1 MYHFDEKLLSEIP
14 IVILDTETTGLNP
27 AMGHRVVEIG
37 LVRLENWQV
46 VAEIN
51 QLIQP
56 GRRMDVK
63 ASAVNGITDGDLKA
77 QPTFAQVVDD
87 LLVLLEGALIV
98 AHNAAFDAS
107 FLGQELFIT
116 GKAVDPQRPSL
127 PNPWLCTLTLARSY
141 FHFSSNSLSNIAR
154 ALNVRMGQ
162 AHRALND
169 VYMTAEILRRMWQ
182 QLQQKLRLHTV
193 GDLLHAQGGPLYAP
207 PPPNLFLPPPITAAL
222 QGKQNLQILYMDG
235 RGGES
240 QRLITPLY
248 PTEYN
253 GTGYLIAYC
262 HQQKDQRT
270 FRLDRI
276 FSAYIV

>member
-127 PNPWLCTLTLARSY
+127 P
-141 FHFSSNSLSNIAR
+141 
-154 ALNVRMGQ
+154 M
-162 AHRALND
+162 
-169 VYMTAEILRRMWQ
+169 
-182 QLQQKLRLHTV
+182 
-193 GDLLHAQGGPLYAP
+193 
-207 PPPNLFLPPPITAAL
+207 
-222 QGKQNLQILYMDG
+222 
-235 RGGES
+235 
-240 QRLITPLY
+240 
-248 PTEYN
+248 
-253 GTGYLIAYC
+253 
-262 HQQKDQRT
+262 
-270 FRLDRI
+270 
-276 FSAYIV
+276 